1 MKDIINKVGIINLH
15 GSVDITDPC
24 YGTDVWCRMTIKDIQ
39 PGPYECFYEKRSQKK
54 GNWENVS
61 RARIVLAD
69 GSEHAKS
76 TMQRVVRGRSWR
88 YIGDIGVDAG
98 MAGFFANK
106 PNFDDNEWSK
116 LCDWIFHGENEGKMA
131 FVKTFHNGS
140 DGFWTESGY
149 GDGGYPVYAIRTVIN
164 GESRITALEV
174 RFL

>member
-1 MKDIINKVGIINLH
+1 MEKAINKIGTINLQNT
-15 GSVDITDPC
+15 VDVTDPC
-24 YGTDVWCRMTIKDIQ
+24 YNKDVWCRMTVKNVQ
-39 PGPYECFYEKRSQKK
+39 PGAYECYACLKDDGSWGVR
-54 GNWENVS
+54 VS

-69 GSEHAKS
+69 GSDVAKS
-76 TMQRVVRGRSWR
+76 TMERVQRGRSWR
-88 YIGDIGVDAG
+88 FIGDIGVDAG
-98 MAGFFANK
+98 MAGFFADK
-106 PNFDDNEWSK
+106 PDFGDDEWSK

-131 FVKTFHNGS
+131 YIKTFHNGS